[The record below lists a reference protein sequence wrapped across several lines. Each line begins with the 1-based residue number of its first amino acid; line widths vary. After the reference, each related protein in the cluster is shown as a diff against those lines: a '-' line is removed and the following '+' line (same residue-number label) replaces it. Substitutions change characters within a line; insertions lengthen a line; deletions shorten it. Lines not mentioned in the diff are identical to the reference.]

1 LLDPE
6 ASPAGESFAASAPSA
21 PLSTPEPEQESQT
34 TPTPEPAPEPVQEA
48 PFAPVQSQNS
58 ETTEPAVS
66 AKVPSVAAP
75 TPAEIEPQSELPSP
89 EVAPSLP
96 PSPAAETLIDDSDLD
111 EPEAVPARIDDSKP
125 DPTAEAALPDTETE
139 ADVVEEEEA
148 DSPAE
153 ETDDTEDAPSED
165 AEESEDDDADTEED
179 NETSEASINAE
190 PESPAEPAPVEPAA
204 SEPAPA
210 PELAFDLEP
219 TPAISA
225 EPALTNDG
233 YTRLIATAYIG
244 IGNKLFIRGDGP
256 GLRRDKGVPLQFISI
271 GKWRWES
278 AELLF
283 PVKAK
288 LYKNDQLECTALGEV
303 TLEPGHHHEVN
314 ATF

>member
-1 LLDPE
+1 MHNDRLSLDAVARHVDAKAE
-6 ASPAGESFAASAPSA
+6 DYCG
-21 PLSTPEPEQESQT
+21 LS
-34 TPTPEPAPEPVQEA
+34 
-48 PFAPVQSQNS
+48 
-58 ETTEPAVS
+58 
-66 AKVPSVAAP
+66 
-75 TPAEIEPQSELPSP
+75 
-89 EVAPSLP
+89 
-96 PSPAAETLIDDSDLD
+96 D
-111 EPEAVPARIDDSKP
+111 RIW
-125 DPTAEAALPDTETE
+125 A
-139 ADVVEEEEA
+139 
-148 DSPAE
+148 
-153 ETDDTEDAPSED
+153 
-165 AEESEDDDADTEED
+165 
-179 NETSEASINAE
+179 
-190 PESPAEPAPVEPAA
+190 
-204 SEPAPA
+204 A
-210 PELAFDLEP
+210 PELAFDPEP
-219 TPAISA
+219 APAISA